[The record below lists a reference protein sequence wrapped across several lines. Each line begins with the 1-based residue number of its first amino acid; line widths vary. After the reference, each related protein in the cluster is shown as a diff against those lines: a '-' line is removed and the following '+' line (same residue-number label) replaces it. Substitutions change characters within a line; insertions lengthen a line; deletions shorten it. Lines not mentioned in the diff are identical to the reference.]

1 MVQVTEKNISR
12 TRRNSA
18 QSFSLDPAK
27 HRYTYLSQRPLHVLV
42 FLLPL
47 IAVFEV
53 GIANPHTTQDIRA
66 RKVLSEFFDW
76 FGAGGLHVPAIL
88 TVVVLLLWHIL
99 SADRWRI
106 RGRVLAGMAF
116 ESAAWTAPLLVL
128 GLILARM
135 LGVTP
140 ASPGPAAMGLLGAEA
155 APAASSLPD
164 WFVPLSMALGA
175 GVYEEVLFR
184 LVGIALVHIAVVDVG
199 GLSDFWGKVIGVV
212 VTAALFAGYHDISA
226 SGSIDWGLAVFF
238 FAAGVYFGV
247 VFLARGLGIAV
258 GVHALY
264 DVVVL
269 MQPLG

>member
-1 MVQVTEKNISR
+1 MASVTERHISR
-12 TRRNSA
+12 TRRHSA
-18 QSFSLDPAK
+18 QSFSIDPARQ
-27 HRYTYLSQRPLHVLV
+27 RYTYLSQRPLHVLV

-47 IAVFEV
+47 IAVFEI
-53 GIANPHTTQDIRA
+53 GAASAHSTKTILA

-88 TVVVLLLWHIL
+88 TIVVLIIWHIL

-106 RGRVLAGMAF
+106 RGRVLIGMVF

-128 GLILARM
+128 GLILSRV
-135 LGVTP
+135 LGIGP
-140 ASPGPAAMGLLGAEA
+140 ASAPPAAMALVGVTDASTM
-155 APAASSLPD
+155 PA
-164 WFVPLSMALGA
+164 WFTSLSMALGA

-184 LVGIALVHIAVVDVG
+184 FVGIALVHIAVVDVG
-199 GLSDFWGKVIGVV
+199 GLSDFWGKAIGVV
-212 VTAALFAGYHDISA
+212 ATAALFAGYHNIA
-226 SGSIDWGLAVFF
+226 PLGHIDWGLAVFY

-247 VFLARGLGIAV
+247 VYLARGLGIVV

-269 MQPLG
+269 MQPLQ